1 MREQSKR
8 ACSRMSR
15 RKDRSAPRPS
25 HKPVS
30 DGALSPDRTDCTV
43 SRFCTDVGSPFNL
56 GKHVWLRMAI
66 FSFDAVILELDEKS
80 AVKRRGYQDPRPAIS
95 TPEGHEFF
103 HLDLALE
110 QLDLCAVLLTVDP
123 LSAKD
128 VKRTSGTFV
137 SRPVCKRLL

>member
-30 DGALSPDRTDCTV
+30 DGKLSPDRTDCTV
-43 SRFCTDVGSPFNL
+43 SPDRVSPFNL
-56 GKHVWLRMAI
+56 GKHVWPRMSI
-66 FSFDAVILELDEKS
+66 FSFDAASLELDEKS

-103 HLDLALE
+103 HLVLALE
-110 QLDLCAVLLTVDP
+110 QLD
-123 LSAKD
+123 
-128 VKRTSGTFV
+128 
-137 SRPVCKRLL
+137 